1 MMNRSK
7 INLIKNNV
15 IVQIFCYPTL
25 YSSRHLLIVDVDIG
39 APTSSRVSLNC
50 FDVVRL
56 FFFAK
61 ERILPSATL
70 DVFRGLPGLLM
81 LQSLPVHSFFLRM
94 YQIVDLAT
102 PNALAISLRDLFS
115 FFSAMMASFTG
126 IDSSLDFMLVIPVA
140 QLQKG
145 NLMLQGHSKTL
156 SYFIFPDERRERIT
170 PGLGSACQWSKSLLN
185 PWKLRYST

>member
-7 INLIKNNV
+7 NNLTKNNV
-15 IVQIFCYPTL
+15 IVQIFYYPTL
-25 YSSRHLLIVDVDIG
+25 YSSRHLLIVDFDIG
-39 APTSSRVSLNC
+39 APTSSIVFLNC

-56 FFFAK
+56 FFFTK

-70 DVFRGLPGLLM
+70 GVFRGLPGLLM
-81 LQSLPVHSFFLRM
+81 LQSLPVHSFFFRT

-126 IDSSLDFMLVIPVA
+126 IDSSLDFMSMIPVA

-145 NLMLQGHSKTL
+145 NLMLQRHPKT
-156 SYFIFPDERRERIT
+156 
-170 PGLGSACQWSKSLLN
+170 
-185 PWKLRYST
+185 